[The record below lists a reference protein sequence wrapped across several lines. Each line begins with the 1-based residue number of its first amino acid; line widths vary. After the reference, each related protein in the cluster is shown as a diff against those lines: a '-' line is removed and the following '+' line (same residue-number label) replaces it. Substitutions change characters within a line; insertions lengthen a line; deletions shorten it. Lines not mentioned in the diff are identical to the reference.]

1 MLITD
6 FYIRKILTS
15 LILKALNCWP
25 IPLSQRLFEV
35 RADWANWV
43 LYMHDVEY
51 IGIFHTGQDWVGMR
65 HPALNSTPLY
75 FPWSLFGKIKQWKSA
90 SANLKVSNKKSTFLK
105 PWPWPVTPEKSPNLS
120 LLSPVGAYLQK
131 VKRKPINE
139 EKWRAWQKPESQ
151 SSKLRP

>member
-1 MLITD
+1 MLITE

-51 IGIFHTGQDWVGMR
+51 IGIFHTGLSR
-65 HPALNSTPLY
+65 YASSCSKFNSPI
-75 FPWSLFGKIKQWKSA
+75 FSLKFVWKNQAMKIRFRKFKS
-90 SANLKVSNKKSTFLK
+90 
-105 PWPWPVTPEKSPNLS
+105 
-120 LLSPVGAYLQK
+120 
-131 VKRKPINE
+131 
-139 EKWRAWQKPESQ
+139 
-151 SSKLRP
+151 